1 MPHTDTPS
9 PRTRRPWPLL
19 VAGLLLAGLLLAPAG
34 APLLADEDPEPG
46 KDLGDENVPFAK
58 QVNQAIEQGVN
69 WLLARPDYFTARKN
83 EMAHFGL
90 VKGTRIY
97 GGGTGPQYRHPAG
110 PTALAVYTLLKC
122 GVDPKHQV
130 IRKGF
135 NWLRELHKITEKW
148 DGTDGQG
155 FSWRHTQAGS
165 SYELSVMILAL
176 TAKYD
181 GFKKTSASRSAK
193 RKGKL
198 KIRDRDDREW
208 LIEMV
213 EALVERRGK
222 PVEGPAREARLGWR
236 YNVPKLTMG
245 GGGKGGRMW
254 TRGATRAPP
263 HANQDMSS
271 TNLAALALF
280 SAQRFGLKI
289 PADVWTEIIEFTL
302 KHQEE
307 DGPEVE
313 RHMPGYD
320 DRYGGKPKDRS
331 RGFVYIV
338 GSPDG
343 TEGKATRSM
352 TACGVCNLLIAREML
367 SKNKRARKKLIDSGQ
382 LKKIDQSIM
391 DGLAWMATNWSTFT
405 NTHSSYGYH
414 IYHLYCVER
423 AMDILGKE
431 LIGKRLWYKPGAL
444 EILKRQKPQKVSVP
458 GLKKG
463 KEDKDGVFWMT
474 NATHEPKDVLDTCF
488 ALLYLKR
495 ATKGLRPPAA
505 VTGD

>member
-1 MPHTDTPS
+1 MPYADRPLPASGLTP
-9 PRTRRPWPLL
+9 WALL
-19 VAGLLLAGLLLAPAG
+19 IAIVLFTAAVFVPAG
-34 APLLADEDPEPG
+34 GAALAEDDDGPEPG

-58 QVNQAIEQGVN
+58 QVNKAIEEGTQ
-69 WLLARPDYFTARKN
+69 WLLARPDYFTDRKF
-83 EMAHFGL
+83 EMAHWGL
-90 VKGTRIY
+90 VKGSRIY
-97 GGGTGPQYRHPAG
+97 GGGDGPQYRHPAG

-135 NWLRELHKITEKW
+135 NWLRELHKITEKY
-148 DGTDGQG
+148 DGTDGSG

-165 SYELSVMILAL
+165 SYELSTMILAL

-181 GFKKTSASRSAK
+181 GYKKTSASRSAK
-193 RKGKL
+193 KKGKL
-198 KIRDRDDREW
+198 KIRDKDDREW

-222 PVEGPAREARLGWR
+222 PVESPERDARLGWR
-236 YNVPKLTMG
+236 YNTPKLTMSG
-245 GGGKGGRMW
+245 GNRNW

-263 HANQDMSS
+263 HANQDLSS

-280 SAQRFGLKI
+280 SAQRFGLKL
-289 PADVWTEIIEFTL
+289 PTEVWTDVIEFTL
-302 KHQEE
+302 KHQEK

-313 RHMPGYD
+313 RHMPGFD
-320 DRYGGKPKDRS
+320 DRYGGKPKDKA

-343 TEGKATRSM
+343 SEGKATRSM

-367 SKNKRARKKLIDSGQ
+367 AKNKRARKQFVESGKLKEVDTA
-382 LKKIDQSIM
+382 IM
-391 DGLAWMATNWSTFT
+391 DGLAWMAKNWSTFQ
-405 NTHSSYGYH
+405 NTYSGYGYH

-431 LIGKRLWYKPGAL
+431 LIGKRLWYRPGAL
-444 EILKRQKPQKVSVP
+444 EILKRQKPKKVTVP

-463 KEDKDGVFWMT
+463 SEEKDGVFWMT
-474 NATHEPKDVLDTCF
+474 DSTHEPKDVLDTCF

-495 ATKGLRPPAA
+495 ATKGLKPAV
-505 VTGD
+505 VTGN